1 MTRNRVV
8 VPRRYSRVRLAGSRS
23 ESARKTMN
31 ARPNGK
37 TVRLNSTPTASEAP
51 ASASNARRSAN
62 SRMAA
67 TTIVRLA
74 YGSVM

>member
-1 MTRNRVV
+1 
-8 VPRRYSRVRLAGSRS
+8 
-23 ESARKTMN
+23 MN